1 MIGSLRETILPGVTE
16 SIKLFQ
22 VIDVVFFFFCVNK
35 IRCHILHYVASTANF
50 WTEVFSDEY
59 SVVFY

>member
-22 VIDVVFFFFCVNK
+22 VIDVVFFFFLSVNK

-50 WTEVFSDEY
+50 WTEVFSEW
-59 SVVFY
+59 V

>member
-1 MIGSLRETILPGVTE
+1 MIGSLREAILPGVTE

-22 VIDVVFFFFCVNK
+22 VIDVGFFCSVNK

-50 WTEVFSDEY
+50 WTEVFSEW
-59 SVVFY
+59 V

>member
-1 MIGSLRETILPGVTE
+1 MIGSLREAILPGVTE

-22 VIDVVFFFFCVNK
+22 VIDVGFFFSVNK

-50 WTEVFSDEY
+50 WTEVFSEW
-59 SVVFY
+59 V